1 MKNLNYLIFVTF
13 IFTGIFV
20 SCDEEEFLKEQPKS
34 SIFSD
39 NLFNSYSGFESGMNA
54 VYALMR
60 ELYSGGDTRTRD
72 QLWVQNTD
80 DVSTRTT
87 SVNQFLDI
95 AAGWSEVSEVY
106 NWLYRIINSSNMI
119 INRAENNPD
128 VDWGGSSDQEADQ
141 NRRAIISQAR
151 VARAWAYRLLIYAFG
166 PVPLST
172 EEITGATYHNA
183 WTRNPVEDIKAQMV
197 EDLKYAV
204 ENLPL
209 LSNDVSRINGSV
221 ARHYLGETY
230 LSLGN
235 FQGAI
240 DVLKPLV
247 ESEGYSLVTS
257 RIGRTADN
265 PDGNYFMDMIRN
277 PYHHSGNT
285 ETVFVLANGNDIPGS
300 DVTPMMDSW
309 IGEFRKHSHIAQ
321 NAEWYER
328 FGGFGKARYLMTPWS
343 MFNEEMY
350 NIYASVE
357 HVKDPEEPHMID
369 NWLWKN
375 EDGRDNF
382 LYEMSDIR
390 GDGTSIRRYWV
401 YDFNGNGT
409 ITDPPT
415 HTLEETLMKNDPAL
429 MDKANKG
436 DTLYGFFIFKPDN
449 LGNPNW
455 HEKHTYLYS
464 RKWEVDATTTVDF
477 SSKDSWF
484 SIPHIR
490 IAESY
495 LLYAEALFMNGNATE
510 AVKWINMVRER
521 SNAST
526 IEPNQISIDF
536 ILDERSRELIGEEQ
550 RKITLLRTGK
560 FLERTRKYNPMSKD
574 YVQDYHKLYP
584 FPSDAIDANKDG
596 EMKQNDGYTSG
607 TGVLVDF
614 TPPGYPDEGK
624 NP

>member
-1 MKNLNYLIFVTF
+1 MKNLIYLIFVTF

-209 LSNDVSRINGSV
+209 LSNDVSRI
-221 ARHYLGETY
+221 
-230 LSLGN
+230 
-235 FQGAI
+235 
-240 DVLKPLV
+240 
-247 ESEGYSLVTS
+247 
-257 RIGRTADN
+257 
-265 PDGNYFMDMIRN
+265 
-277 PYHHSGNT
+277 
-285 ETVFVLANGNDIPGS
+285 
-300 DVTPMMDSW
+300 
-309 IGEFRKHSHIAQ
+309 
-321 NAEWYER
+321 
-328 FGGFGKARYLMTPWS
+328 
-343 MFNEEMY
+343 
-350 NIYASVE
+350 
-357 HVKDPEEPHMID
+357 
-369 NWLWKN
+369 
-375 EDGRDNF
+375 
-382 LYEMSDIR
+382 
-390 GDGTSIRRYWV
+390 
-401 YDFNGNGT
+401 
-409 ITDPPT
+409 
-415 HTLEETLMKNDPAL
+415 
-429 MDKANKG
+429 
-436 DTLYGFFIFKPDN
+436 
-449 LGNPNW
+449 
-455 HEKHTYLYS
+455 
-464 RKWEVDATTTVDF
+464 
-477 SSKDSWF
+477 
-484 SIPHIR
+484 
-490 IAESY
+490 
-495 LLYAEALFMNGNATE
+495 
-510 AVKWINMVRER
+510 
-521 SNAST
+521 
-526 IEPNQISIDF
+526 
-536 ILDERSRELIGEEQ
+536 
-550 RKITLLRTGK
+550 
-560 FLERTRKYNPMSKD
+560 
-574 YVQDYHKLYP
+574 
-584 FPSDAIDANKDG
+584 
-596 EMKQNDGYTSG
+596 
-607 TGVLVDF
+607 
-614 TPPGYPDEGK
+614 
-624 NP
+624 